1 MAEGGGLL
9 NRYTALKPYPGFES
23 LRLRQPLKRAAFR
36 GSSFSGAGSVLEIF
50 VDADA
55 CPVKE
60 EIERVA
66 NRHDLTVHMVS
77 NGGLRPTAHPRF
89 HHVTVA
95 EGADAADNW
104 IAERIGKFDIAVTAD
119 VPLASS
125 CLKKEASVIGP
136 SGRLF
141 TYESIGMALGM
152 RELHRHLREATGQQT
167 IHSGFTKQ
175 DRSRFLGALE
185 NEIQAIKRRIA
196 ASAGHG
202 E

>member
-1 MAEGGGLL
+1 
-9 NRYTALKPYPGFES
+9 
-23 LRLRQPLKRAAFR
+23 
-36 GSSFSGAGSVLEIF
+36 VLEIF

-66 NRHDLTVHMVS
+66 NRHDLTVHIVS
-77 NGGLRPTAHPRF
+77 NGGIRPSAHPRF
-89 HHVTVA
+89 RHVTVTD
-95 EGADAADNW
+95 GADAADNW
-104 IAERIGKFDIAVTAD
+104 IAEHIEKFDIAVTAD
-119 VPLASS
+119 VPLASR
-125 CLKKEASVIGP
+125 CLNKKASVIGP
-136 SGRLF
+136 SGKLF
-141 TYESIGMALGM
+141 TAETIGMALGM

-196 ASAGHG
+196 TSVDRS